1 MNIVGSFLFVALL
14 SVCVFASAMPVNVF
28 VDMIFSTLLLLFGDA
43 NFWALNMNLRPD
55 YLECAFANGKSS

>member
-14 SVCVFASAMPVNVF
+14 SVRVFASAMPVNVF

-43 NFWALNMNLRPD
+43 NFWALNMNLLP
-55 YLECAFANGKSS
+55 YSLECAFAHGKSS